1 MMRRV
6 AAHELLID
14 GQMLRQAMVE
24 IAEGRV
30 VNYYTFDRELPMTEW
45 LGGTIEVRRSEEGV
59 LEAYHQG
66 RRLL

>member
-14 GQMLRQAMVE
+14 GQMLRQAVVE

-59 LEAYHQG
+59 LEAYYQG

>member
-14 GQMLRQAMVE
+14 GQMLRQAVVE

-45 LGGTIEVRRSEEGV
+45 LGGTIEVRRSEDGV
-59 LEAYHQG
+59 LEAFHQC

>member
-14 GQMLRQAMVE
+14 GQMLRQAVVE

-30 VNYYTFDRELPMTEW
+30 VNCYTFDRELPMTEW

-59 LEAYHQG
+59 LEAFHQG

>member
-14 GQMLRQAMVE
+14 GQMLRQAVVE

-30 VNYYTFDRELPMTEW
+30 VNYYTFDRELPMT
-45 LGGTIEVRRSEEGV
+45 
-59 LEAYHQG
+59 
-66 RRLL
+66 

>member
-14 GQMLRQAMVE
+14 GQMLRQAVVE

-45 LGGTIEVRRSEEGV
+45 LGGTIEVMRSEESV